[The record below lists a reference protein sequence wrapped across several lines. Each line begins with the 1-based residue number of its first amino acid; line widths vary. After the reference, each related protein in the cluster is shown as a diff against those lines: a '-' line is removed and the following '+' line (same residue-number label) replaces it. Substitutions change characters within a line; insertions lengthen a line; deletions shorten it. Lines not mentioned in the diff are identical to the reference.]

1 MDTLI
6 PGSPPQII
14 DGITLKFP
22 AVIWR
27 IVNSCSTGAL
37 LWESDGMSI
46 RVDKAKFEDEYLR
59 TQTFFKTKNFQS
71 FIRQLN
77 IYGFRK
83 IPTNYPKGQ
92 EDAVFVYRHDFFR
105 RGHPELLT
113 EVVRNTAIRRTQREN
128 HIREVEAK
136 HVRICWMLTNVS
148 LHTDCWWALNSFSSL
163 CTVWCTLSLSL
174 NLDV

>member
-1 MDTLI
+1 MPVIVMDTLI

-92 EDAVFVYRHDFFR
+92 DDAVFVYRHDFFR

-148 LHTDCWWALNSFSSL
+148 LRTDCWWALNSFSSL
-163 CTVWCTLSLSL
+163 CTV
-174 NLDV
+174 